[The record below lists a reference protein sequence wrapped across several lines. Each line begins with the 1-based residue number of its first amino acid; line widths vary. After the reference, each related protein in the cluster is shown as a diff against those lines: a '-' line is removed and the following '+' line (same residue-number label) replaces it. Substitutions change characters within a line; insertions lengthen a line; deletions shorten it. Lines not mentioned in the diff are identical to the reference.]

1 MSQAAQ
7 LCEAIWKPGETKY
20 QASDAHHLELPLVKN
35 QSPLWGDT
43 YLDRGFPLK
52 SAISRAL
59 QNFMLS
65 GISGISVCGEGFAM
79 RMAQLRSSQEPPC
92 SIPLS
97 QSATLACLPTIPGHI
112 QLHQL
117 HKVSHFRRQ
126 PLDLIVTE
134 AQLSQVQ

>member
-1 MSQAAQ
+1 MAKS
-7 LCEAIWKPGETKY
+7 
-20 QASDAHHLELPLVKN
+20 
-35 QSPLWGDT
+35 QSPLRGDT

-79 RMAQLRSSQEPPC
+79 RMAHHTSGVPRSPHAPSYVHTECHPG
-92 SIPLS
+92 L
-97 QSATLACLPTIPGHI
+97 LPTIPGHI

-134 AQLSQVQ
+134 TQLSQVQQPEEGLWVEADVVR